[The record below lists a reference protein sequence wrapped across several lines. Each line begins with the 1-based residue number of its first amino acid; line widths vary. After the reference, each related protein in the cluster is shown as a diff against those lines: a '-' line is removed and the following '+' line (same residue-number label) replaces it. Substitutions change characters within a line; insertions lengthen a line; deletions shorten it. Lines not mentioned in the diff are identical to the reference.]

1 MFTERNLL
9 RSQTMLLYLF
19 RNQMLL
25 GNMEFFIFRVTADFD
40 HFHTIK
46 QRTRNRLQ
54 RICRRNKKHFRQ
66 IKRNFQIMISELMI
80 LFVVQHFQ
88 KSRKRISFIVCTHF
102 VDFIQKHDGIFYSR
116 SPKSVSDPPRHC
128 SDICSS
134 VSSYFRFISDS
145 A

>member
-40 HFHTIK
+40 QLDRIK